1 MKYDWDHAK
10 IYDTQR
16 VYHLNEKRDLTA
28 AYSFYCHKTLE
39 NAHSA
44 LADTQATLD
53 VLEAQVATY
62 GKGDDKLDSLNR
74 FKYEQTAEFIDQER
88 KFRWWNGKAYMMFG
102 KYAKKNSLQE
112 IVRMDP
118 GYLEWILSANFS
130 EEVKTLVS
138 NALKGQFP
146 VFDLKDE
153 K

>member
-1 MKYDWDHAK
+1 MRAALPTVLVVALGTANAGA
-10 IYDTQR
+10 DTG
-16 VYHLNEKRDLTA
+16 VYFEETFTA
-28 AYSFYCHKTLE
+28 AAYE
-39 NAHSA
+39 GG
-44 LADTQATLD
+44 LAA
-53 VLEAQVATY
+53 Y

-74 FKYEQTAEFIDQER
+74 FKYEQTAEFVDQER

-130 EEVKTLVS
+130 EEVKALVS

-146 VFDLKDE
+146 VFELKDE